1 MGGWSKTTL
10 QFIAR
15 LHFILRNDD
24 SCRERGLYYCSCGY
38 YLYLNYFPMKSI
50 SHLLIM
56 MVAALGASYLL
67 PGVAISGIASALILA
82 FVLGVLNYFVKPLL
96 IILTLPINILTF
108 GLFTLVVNTVI
119 ILLAEVITPGFE
131 TDGFFSALLFGII
144 VALVAYILHKIF

>member
-1 MGGWSKTTL
+1 
-10 QFIAR
+10 
-15 LHFILRNDD
+15 
-24 SCRERGLYYCSCGY
+24 
-38 YLYLNYFPMKSI
+38 
-50 SHLLIM
+50 M